1 MYYFFSFGHLFYFF
15 FLFCFTF
22 NFQYF
27 IFVVILRIR
36 YVTLRV
42 LKLFMRL
49 FTVIFIN
56 LFFKNLVTLYY
67 LVPGEHLNIE
77 LYIRTKQII
86 LHI

>member
-1 MYYFFSFGHLFYFF
+1 
-15 FLFCFTF
+15 
-22 NFQYF
+22 
-27 IFVVILRIR
+27 
-36 YVTLRV
+36 
-42 LKLFMRL
+42 MRL

-56 LFFKNLVTLYY
+56 LFFQILVALYY